1 MTGASPALMTTVAPP
16 GAAVFLDRD
25 GTLNVERHYL
35 SRAEEF
41 QLLPGVGPALQ
52 RLRGAGFR
60 LFLVTNQS
68 GIGRGYFTHADLERI
83 HDRMRELLGQLGVE
97 FERIYV
103 APEAPDQPS
112 RYRKPSPQALLDA
125 RDGLLFRLRLDLDPR
140 RIAKAARHVADKVAV
155 RHVGKPRAP
164 VRDVC
169 QLPAWIDPRR
179 CCRTQRPSDIGPI
192 VAVEARVN
200 HVVMRVKH
208 HRHTA
213 RQTGLQDLIG
223 AVRALIIFQRQ
234 TRTHRKRQPRD
245 LGNQPIQRNPGVLRF
260 IHIQSIMIGIFL
272 DK

>member
-1 MTGASPALMTTVAPP
+1 MTAVAPP

-125 RDGLLFRLRLDLDPR
+125 RDEFGVDLSRSVMVGDKWVDVETGRHAGCAASLLVRTGYGAETERR
-140 RIAKAARHVADKVAV
+140 ESARIADAVVVDDLTAAAD
-155 RHVGKPRAP
+155 
-164 VRDVC
+164 
-169 QLPAWIDPRR
+169 WI
-179 CCRTQRPSDIGPI
+179 
-192 VAVEARVN
+192 
-200 HVVMRVKH
+200 
-208 HRHTA
+208 
-213 RQTGLQDLIG
+213 L
-223 AVRALIIFQRQ
+223 
-234 TRTHRKRQPRD
+234 TH
-245 LGNQPIQRNPGVLRF
+245 LR
-260 IHIQSIMIGIFL
+260 S
-272 DK
+272 